1 MYTYNLKNN
10 IYIAFL
16 TYCTHKYWNI
26 FIQRGWDVGII
37 CFAYKWEG
45 EKNHKTELSS
55 RILKKGRK
63 NTHPNIDSDTTLQS
77 MHKFSN
83 FNPSASN
90 SWYANEN
97 EETEMT

>member
-1 MYTYNLKNN
+1 MVIYISLTRASTPYFTRSTKTYTYNLKNN

-16 TYCTHKYWNI
+16 THCTHKYWNI

-63 NTHPNIDSDTTLQS
+63 KPTSKH
-77 MHKFSN
+77 
-83 FNPSASN
+83 
-90 SWYANEN
+90 
-97 EETEMT
+97 